1 MRTLT
6 GDLDLD
12 ATRFL
17 PIDLLLRAVVVGAAV
32 ATFSVLA
39 GYAGSVTFLGD
50 ACFLGDSAFLAGD
63 GDLITLSTVLERVAL
78 VSCFLTDA
86 GLVTSLAAGVLVS
99 FLDTLAYALFTLS
112 FEIDF
117 NYSF

>member
-17 PIDLLLRAVVVGAAV
+17 PIDLLLLAV

-39 GYAGSVTFLGD
+39 GYAGSATFLGD
-50 ACFLGDSAFLAGD
+50 AYFLGDSAFLAGD
-63 GDLITLSTVLERVAL
+63 GDLITLSTVLERVAI

-86 GLVTSLAAGVLVS
+86 GLVTSFAAGVLVS